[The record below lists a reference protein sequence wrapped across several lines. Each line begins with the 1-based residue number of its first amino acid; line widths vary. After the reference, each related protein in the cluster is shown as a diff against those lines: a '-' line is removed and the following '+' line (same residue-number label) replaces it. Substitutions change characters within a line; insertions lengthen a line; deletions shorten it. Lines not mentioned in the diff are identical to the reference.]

1 LLFFNRKTYSKKIK
15 SLRRSVITQK
25 NFFLF
30 YTKYLL
36 ENDVEIQK

>member
-1 LLFFNRKTYSKKIK
+1 MIEGKIK
-15 SLRRSVITQK
+15 SLLVFVITK
-25 NFFLF
+25 KKFFLF